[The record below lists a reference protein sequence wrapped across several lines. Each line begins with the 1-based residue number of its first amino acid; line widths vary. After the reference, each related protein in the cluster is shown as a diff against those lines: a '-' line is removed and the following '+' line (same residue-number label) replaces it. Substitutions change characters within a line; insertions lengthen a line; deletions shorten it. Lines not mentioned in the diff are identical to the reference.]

1 MQQFDFEWNNFQCW
15 KRIYIS
21 WMIVGNYTSYTK
33 SDFYEIVNDI
43 NNSQS
48 QPLPVKCDFW
58 LGLVA
63 EWLEQR
69 KVWTVLI
76 ELP

>member
-1 MQQFDFEWNNFQCW
+1 MQEFDFEWNNFQCW

-21 WMIVGNYTSYTK
+21 WMIIGNYTSHTK
-33 SDFYEIVNDI
+33 SDFYEIVNVVT
-43 NNSQS
+43 NFHG
-48 QPLPVKCDFW
+48 QPLYVQCDFR
-58 LGLVA
+58 LGFVV

-76 ELP
+76 K